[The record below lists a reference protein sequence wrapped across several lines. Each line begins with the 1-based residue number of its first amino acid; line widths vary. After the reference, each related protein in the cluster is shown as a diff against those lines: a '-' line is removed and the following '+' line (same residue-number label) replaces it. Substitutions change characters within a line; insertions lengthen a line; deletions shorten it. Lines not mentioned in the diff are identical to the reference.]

1 MRGPRSTAAS
11 RVAVRANSHRIRRRD
26 DRDDDLHGDP
36 RDQDV
41 VVRETAERRA
51 GHETLQHLLRGE
63 RAGLGHD
70 EDRREPPEPFGP
82 VVRAGERA
90 DHDRGHPGDQQH
102 QDGLVERGEVRVA
115 RALQGERALMGV
127 GDRDQVREG
136 VPEHQPGRGRA
147 EGREASEPGSFTHA
161 DRSPRC
167 DSAGLYAGAL
177 TRGERGAMRAEDVRT
192 VGVIGCGLMGSGIAE
207 VVARAGQDAVVLE
220 TSDELV
226 ERGRQRIETST
237 LRAVERNRLDAEER
251 AAVLGRISLTTDVQD
266 LADVDLVIEAATEDH
281 DTKVGMF
288 RRLDEVTKP
297 EVILASNT
305 SSIPIADLGA
315 ATSRP
320 DKVLGMHFFNPVPVM
335 GLIELVRAI
344 STSDDTMAFGRAYG
358 VVLGKTTVESRD
370 RAGFIVNA
378 LLIPYLN
385 GAIRMLEDGF
395 ATREDID
402 TAVHLGLNHP
412 MGPLRLIDLI
422 GLDTHLFIANVLF
435 EEFKEPTYAPPP
447 LLRRMVTAGRLGR
460 KVGRGFYDYEG

>member
-1 MRGPRSTAAS
+1 
-11 RVAVRANSHRIRRRD
+11 
-26 DRDDDLHGDP
+26 
-36 RDQDV
+36 
-41 VVRETAERRA
+41 
-51 GHETLQHLLRGE
+51 
-63 RAGLGHD
+63 
-70 EDRREPPEPFGP
+70 
-82 VVRAGERA
+82 
-90 DHDRGHPGDQQH
+90 
-102 QDGLVERGEVRVA
+102 
-115 RALQGERALMGV
+115 
-127 GDRDQVREG
+127 
-136 VPEHQPGRGRA
+136 
-147 EGREASEPGSFTHA
+147 
-161 DRSPRC
+161 
-167 DSAGLYAGAL
+167 
-177 TRGERGAMRAEDVRT
+177 MRAEDVRT
-192 VGVIGCGLMGSGIAE
+192 VGVIGCGLMGSGISE
-207 VVARAGQDAVVLE
+207 VVARAGQTAVVLE
-220 TSDELV
+220 TTDELV

-237 LRAVERNRLDAEER
+237 LRAVERGRLDAEER
-251 AAVLGRISLTTDVQD
+251 TAVLGRISLTTDVLD
-266 LADVDLVIEAATEDH
+266 LADVDVGIEAATEDH

-335 GLIELVRAI
+335 GLIEIVRAI
-344 STSDDTMAFGRAYG
+344 SSSDDTMAFGRAYG

-412 MGPLRLIDLI
+412 MGPLQLIDLI

-435 EEFKEPTYAPPP
+435 EEFKEPTFAPPP

-460 KVGRGFYDYEG
+460 KVGRGFYDYGS

>member
-1 MRGPRSTAAS
+1 
-11 RVAVRANSHRIRRRD
+11 
-26 DRDDDLHGDP
+26 
-36 RDQDV
+36 
-41 VVRETAERRA
+41 
-51 GHETLQHLLRGE
+51 
-63 RAGLGHD
+63 
-70 EDRREPPEPFGP
+70 
-82 VVRAGERA
+82 
-90 DHDRGHPGDQQH
+90 
-102 QDGLVERGEVRVA
+102 
-115 RALQGERALMGV
+115 
-127 GDRDQVREG
+127 
-136 VPEHQPGRGRA
+136 
-147 EGREASEPGSFTHA
+147 
-161 DRSPRC
+161 
-167 DSAGLYAGAL
+167 
-177 TRGERGAMRAEDVRT
+177 MRAEDVRT
-192 VGVIGCGLMGSGIAE
+192 VGVIGCGLMGSGISE
-207 VVARAGQDAVVLE
+207 VVARAGQTAVVLE

-237 LRAVERNRLDAEER
+237 LSAVERGGLDAEER
-251 AAVLGRISLTTDVQD
+251 TAVLGRISLTTDVQD

-335 GLIELVRAI
+335 GLIELVKAI
-344 STSDDTMAFGRAYG
+344 SSSDDTMAFGRAYG

-412 MGPLRLIDLI
+412 MGPLQLIDLI

-435 EEFKEPTYAPPP
+435 EEFKEPTFAPPP

-460 KVGRGFYDYEG
+460 KVGRGFYDYGS

>member
-1 MRGPRSTAAS
+1 
-11 RVAVRANSHRIRRRD
+11 
-26 DRDDDLHGDP
+26 
-36 RDQDV
+36 
-41 VVRETAERRA
+41 
-51 GHETLQHLLRGE
+51 
-63 RAGLGHD
+63 
-70 EDRREPPEPFGP
+70 
-82 VVRAGERA
+82 
-90 DHDRGHPGDQQH
+90 
-102 QDGLVERGEVRVA
+102 
-115 RALQGERALMGV
+115 
-127 GDRDQVREG
+127 
-136 VPEHQPGRGRA
+136 
-147 EGREASEPGSFTHA
+147 
-161 DRSPRC
+161 
-167 DSAGLYAGAL
+167 
-177 TRGERGAMRAEDVRT
+177 MRAEDVRT
-192 VGVIGCGLMGSGIAE
+192 VGVVGCGLMGSGISE
-207 VVARAGQDAVVLE
+207 VVARAGQIAVVLE

-237 LRAVERNRLDAEER
+237 LRAVERGRLDAEER
-251 AAVLGRISLTTDVQD
+251 TAVLGRISLTTDVQD
-266 LADVDLVIEAATEDH
+266 LAGVDLVIEAATEDH

-320 DKVLGMHFFNPVPVM
+320 DKVLGMHFFNPVPAM

-358 VVLGKTTVESRD
+358 VVVGKTTVESRD

-412 MGPLRLIDLI
+412 MGPLQLIDLI

-435 EEFKEPTYAPPP
+435 EEFKEPTFAPPP

-460 KVGRGFYDYEG
+460 KVGRGFYDYGS

>member
-1 MRGPRSTAAS
+1 
-11 RVAVRANSHRIRRRD
+11 
-26 DRDDDLHGDP
+26 
-36 RDQDV
+36 
-41 VVRETAERRA
+41 
-51 GHETLQHLLRGE
+51 
-63 RAGLGHD
+63 
-70 EDRREPPEPFGP
+70 
-82 VVRAGERA
+82 
-90 DHDRGHPGDQQH
+90 
-102 QDGLVERGEVRVA
+102 
-115 RALQGERALMGV
+115 
-127 GDRDQVREG
+127 
-136 VPEHQPGRGRA
+136 
-147 EGREASEPGSFTHA
+147 
-161 DRSPRC
+161 
-167 DSAGLYAGAL
+167 
-177 TRGERGAMRAEDVRT
+177 MRAEDVRT
-192 VGVIGCGLMGSGIAE
+192 VGVIGCGLMGSGISE
-207 VVARAGQDAVVLE
+207 VVARAGQTAVVLE

-237 LRAVERNRLDAEER
+237 LRAVERGRLDAEER
-251 AAVLGRISLTTDVQD
+251 TAVLGRISLTTDVQD

-288 RRLDEVTKP
+288 RRLDQVTKP

-320 DKVLGMHFFNPVPVM
+320 DKVLGMHFFNPVPAM

-344 STSDDTMAFGRAYG
+344 SSSDDTMAFGRAYG

-422 GLDTHLFIANVLF
+422 GLDTHLFIADVLF
-435 EEFKEPTYAPPP
+435 EEFKEPTFAPPP
-447 LLRRMVTAGRLGR
+447 LLRRMVTAGLLGR
-460 KVGRGFYDYEG
+460 KVGRGFYEYGS

>member
-1 MRGPRSTAAS
+1 
-11 RVAVRANSHRIRRRD
+11 
-26 DRDDDLHGDP
+26 
-36 RDQDV
+36 
-41 VVRETAERRA
+41 
-51 GHETLQHLLRGE
+51 
-63 RAGLGHD
+63 
-70 EDRREPPEPFGP
+70 
-82 VVRAGERA
+82 
-90 DHDRGHPGDQQH
+90 
-102 QDGLVERGEVRVA
+102 
-115 RALQGERALMGV
+115 
-127 GDRDQVREG
+127 
-136 VPEHQPGRGRA
+136 
-147 EGREASEPGSFTHA
+147 
-161 DRSPRC
+161 
-167 DSAGLYAGAL
+167 
-177 TRGERGAMRAEDVRT
+177 MRAEDVRT

-207 VVARAGQDAVVLE
+207 VVARAGQHGVVLE

-226 ERGRQRIETST
+226 ERGRQRIEIST
-237 LRAVERNRLDAEER
+237 LRAVERGRLDAEER
-251 AAVLGRISLTTDVQD
+251 GSVLGRISLTTDVQD
-266 LADVDLVIEAATEDH
+266 LADVELVIEAATEDR

-344 STSDDTMAFGRAYG
+344 STSDDTMAFGRAFG

-412 MGPLRLIDLI
+412 MGPLQLIDLI

>member
-1 MRGPRSTAAS
+1 
-11 RVAVRANSHRIRRRD
+11 
-26 DRDDDLHGDP
+26 
-36 RDQDV
+36 
-41 VVRETAERRA
+41 
-51 GHETLQHLLRGE
+51 
-63 RAGLGHD
+63 
-70 EDRREPPEPFGP
+70 
-82 VVRAGERA
+82 
-90 DHDRGHPGDQQH
+90 
-102 QDGLVERGEVRVA
+102 
-115 RALQGERALMGV
+115 
-127 GDRDQVREG
+127 
-136 VPEHQPGRGRA
+136 
-147 EGREASEPGSFTHA
+147 
-161 DRSPRC
+161 
-167 DSAGLYAGAL
+167 
-177 TRGERGAMRAEDVRT
+177 MRAEDVRT
-192 VGVIGCGLMGSGIAE
+192 VGVIGCGLMGSGISE
-207 VVARAGQDAVVLE
+207 VVARAGQTAVVLE
-220 TSDELV
+220 TTDELV

-237 LRAVERNRLDAEER
+237 LRAVERGRLDAEER
-251 AAVLGRISLTTDVQD
+251 TAVLGRISLTTDVQD

-297 EVILASNT
+297 EVVLASNT

-344 STSDDTMAFGRAYG
+344 SSSDDTMEFGRAYG

-412 MGPLRLIDLI
+412 MGPLQLIDLI

-435 EEFKEPTYAPPP
+435 EEFKEPTFAPPP

-460 KVGRGFYDYEG
+460 KVGRGFYDYGS

>member
-1 MRGPRSTAAS
+1 
-11 RVAVRANSHRIRRRD
+11 
-26 DRDDDLHGDP
+26 
-36 RDQDV
+36 
-41 VVRETAERRA
+41 
-51 GHETLQHLLRGE
+51 
-63 RAGLGHD
+63 
-70 EDRREPPEPFGP
+70 
-82 VVRAGERA
+82 
-90 DHDRGHPGDQQH
+90 
-102 QDGLVERGEVRVA
+102 
-115 RALQGERALMGV
+115 
-127 GDRDQVREG
+127 
-136 VPEHQPGRGRA
+136 
-147 EGREASEPGSFTHA
+147 
-161 DRSPRC
+161 
-167 DSAGLYAGAL
+167 
-177 TRGERGAMRAEDVRT
+177 MRAEDVRT
-192 VGVIGCGLMGSGIAE
+192 VGVVGCGLMGSGISE
-207 VVARAGQDAVVLE
+207 VVARAGQTAVVLE

-237 LRAVERNRLDAEER
+237 LRAVERGRLDAEER
-251 AAVLGRISLTTDVQD
+251 TAVLGRISLTTDVQD

-344 STSDDTMAFGRAYG
+344 SSSDDTMAFGRAYG

-412 MGPLRLIDLI
+412 MGPLQLIDLI

-435 EEFKEPTYAPPP
+435 EEFKEPTFAPPP

-460 KVGRGFYDYEG
+460 KVGRGFYDYGS

>member
-1 MRGPRSTAAS
+1 
-11 RVAVRANSHRIRRRD
+11 
-26 DRDDDLHGDP
+26 
-36 RDQDV
+36 
-41 VVRETAERRA
+41 
-51 GHETLQHLLRGE
+51 
-63 RAGLGHD
+63 
-70 EDRREPPEPFGP
+70 
-82 VVRAGERA
+82 
-90 DHDRGHPGDQQH
+90 
-102 QDGLVERGEVRVA
+102 
-115 RALQGERALMGV
+115 
-127 GDRDQVREG
+127 
-136 VPEHQPGRGRA
+136 
-147 EGREASEPGSFTHA
+147 
-161 DRSPRC
+161 
-167 DSAGLYAGAL
+167 
-177 TRGERGAMRAEDVRT
+177 MRAEDVRT

-251 AAVLGRISLTTDVQD
+251 EAVLGRISLTTDVQD

-344 STSDDTMAFGRAYG
+344 STSDDTMTFGRAYG

>member
-1 MRGPRSTAAS
+1 
-11 RVAVRANSHRIRRRD
+11 
-26 DRDDDLHGDP
+26 
-36 RDQDV
+36 
-41 VVRETAERRA
+41 
-51 GHETLQHLLRGE
+51 
-63 RAGLGHD
+63 
-70 EDRREPPEPFGP
+70 
-82 VVRAGERA
+82 
-90 DHDRGHPGDQQH
+90 
-102 QDGLVERGEVRVA
+102 
-115 RALQGERALMGV
+115 
-127 GDRDQVREG
+127 
-136 VPEHQPGRGRA
+136 
-147 EGREASEPGSFTHA
+147 
-161 DRSPRC
+161 
-167 DSAGLYAGAL
+167 
-177 TRGERGAMRAEDVRT
+177 MRAEDVRT
-192 VGVIGCGLMGSGIAE
+192 VGVIGCGLMGSGISE
-207 VVARAGQDAVVLE
+207 VVARAGQTAVVLE

-237 LRAVERNRLDAEER
+237 LRAVERGRLDAEER
-251 AAVLGRISLTTDVQD
+251 TAVLGRVSLTTDVQD

-344 STSDDTMAFGRAYG
+344 SSSDDTMAFGRAYG
-358 VVLGKTTVESRD
+358 VVLDKTTVESRD

-412 MGPLRLIDLI
+412 MGPLQLIDLI

-435 EEFKEPTYAPPP
+435 EEFKEPTFAPPP

-460 KVGRGFYDYEG
+460 KAGRGFYDYGS

>member
-1 MRGPRSTAAS
+1 
-11 RVAVRANSHRIRRRD
+11 
-26 DRDDDLHGDP
+26 
-36 RDQDV
+36 
-41 VVRETAERRA
+41 
-51 GHETLQHLLRGE
+51 
-63 RAGLGHD
+63 
-70 EDRREPPEPFGP
+70 
-82 VVRAGERA
+82 
-90 DHDRGHPGDQQH
+90 
-102 QDGLVERGEVRVA
+102 
-115 RALQGERALMGV
+115 
-127 GDRDQVREG
+127 
-136 VPEHQPGRGRA
+136 
-147 EGREASEPGSFTHA
+147 
-161 DRSPRC
+161 
-167 DSAGLYAGAL
+167 
-177 TRGERGAMRAEDVRT
+177 MRAEDVRT
-192 VGVIGCGLMGSGIAE
+192 VGVIGGGLMGSGISE
-207 VVARAGQDAVVLE
+207 VVARAGQTAVVLE

-237 LRAVERNRLDAEER
+237 LRAVERGRLDAEER
-251 AAVLGRISLTTDVQD
+251 TAVLGRISLTTDVQE
-266 LADVDLVIEAATEDH
+266 LAGVDLVIEAATEDH

-320 DKVLGMHFFNPVPVM
+320 DKVLGMHFFNPVPAM

-344 STSDDTMAFGRAYG
+344 STSDDTMSFGRAYG
-358 VVLGKTTVESRD
+358 VVVGKTTVESRD

-395 ATREDID
+395 ASREDID

-435 EEFKEPTYAPPP
+435 EEFKEPTFAPPP
-447 LLRRMVTAGRLGR
+447 LLRRMVTAGLLGR
-460 KVGRGFYDYEG
+460 KVGRGFYEYGS

>member
-1 MRGPRSTAAS
+1 
-11 RVAVRANSHRIRRRD
+11 
-26 DRDDDLHGDP
+26 
-36 RDQDV
+36 
-41 VVRETAERRA
+41 
-51 GHETLQHLLRGE
+51 
-63 RAGLGHD
+63 
-70 EDRREPPEPFGP
+70 
-82 VVRAGERA
+82 
-90 DHDRGHPGDQQH
+90 
-102 QDGLVERGEVRVA
+102 
-115 RALQGERALMGV
+115 
-127 GDRDQVREG
+127 
-136 VPEHQPGRGRA
+136 
-147 EGREASEPGSFTHA
+147 
-161 DRSPRC
+161 
-167 DSAGLYAGAL
+167 
-177 TRGERGAMRAEDVRT
+177 MRAEDVRT
-192 VGVIGCGLMGSGIAE
+192 VGVIGCGLMGSGISE
-207 VVARAGQDAVVLE
+207 VVARAGQTAVVLE
-220 TSDELV
+220 TTDELV

-237 LRAVERNRLDAEER
+237 LRAVERGRLDAEER
-251 AAVLGRISLTTDVQD
+251 TAVLGRISLTTDVQD

-281 DTKVGMF
+281 ETKVGMF

-344 STSDDTMAFGRAYG
+344 SSSDDTMAFGRAYG

-412 MGPLRLIDLI
+412 MGPLQLIDLI

-435 EEFKEPTYAPPP
+435 EEFKEPTFAPPP

-460 KVGRGFYDYEG
+460 KVGRGFYDYGS

>member
-1 MRGPRSTAAS
+1 
-11 RVAVRANSHRIRRRD
+11 
-26 DRDDDLHGDP
+26 
-36 RDQDV
+36 
-41 VVRETAERRA
+41 
-51 GHETLQHLLRGE
+51 
-63 RAGLGHD
+63 
-70 EDRREPPEPFGP
+70 
-82 VVRAGERA
+82 
-90 DHDRGHPGDQQH
+90 
-102 QDGLVERGEVRVA
+102 
-115 RALQGERALMGV
+115 
-127 GDRDQVREG
+127 
-136 VPEHQPGRGRA
+136 
-147 EGREASEPGSFTHA
+147 
-161 DRSPRC
+161 
-167 DSAGLYAGAL
+167 
-177 TRGERGAMRAEDVRT
+177 MRAEDVRT
-192 VGVIGCGLMGSGIAE
+192 VGVVGCGLMGSGISE
-207 VVARAGQDAVVLE
+207 VVARAGQTAVVLE

-226 ERGRQRIETST
+226 EHGRRRIETST
-237 LRAVERNRLDAEER
+237 LNAVERGRLDAQER
-251 AAVLGRISLTTDVQD
+251 TAVLGRISMTTDVRD

-288 RRLDEVTKP
+288 RRLDEVTRP

-344 STSDDTMAFGRAYG
+344 SSSDDTMAFGRAYG

-402 TAVHLGLNHP
+402 TAIHLGLNHP
-412 MGPLRLIDLI
+412 MGPLQLIDLI
-422 GLDTHLFIANVLF
+422 GLDTHLFIADVLF
-435 EEFKEPTYAPPP
+435 EEFKEATFAPPP

-460 KVGRGFYDYEG
+460 KAGRGFYDYEG

>member
-1 MRGPRSTAAS
+1 
-11 RVAVRANSHRIRRRD
+11 
-26 DRDDDLHGDP
+26 
-36 RDQDV
+36 
-41 VVRETAERRA
+41 
-51 GHETLQHLLRGE
+51 
-63 RAGLGHD
+63 
-70 EDRREPPEPFGP
+70 
-82 VVRAGERA
+82 
-90 DHDRGHPGDQQH
+90 
-102 QDGLVERGEVRVA
+102 
-115 RALQGERALMGV
+115 
-127 GDRDQVREG
+127 
-136 VPEHQPGRGRA
+136 
-147 EGREASEPGSFTHA
+147 
-161 DRSPRC
+161 
-167 DSAGLYAGAL
+167 
-177 TRGERGAMRAEDVRT
+177 MRAEDVRT

-207 VVARAGQDAVVLE
+207 VVARAGQTAVVLE

-226 ERGRQRIETST
+226 ERGRRRIETST
-237 LRAVERNRLDAEER
+237 LRSVERGTLDAQER
-251 AAVLGRISLTTDVQD
+251 TAVLGRISMTTNVRD

-288 RRLDEVTKP
+288 RRLDEVTRP

-305 SSIPIADLGA
+305 SSIPIGDLGA

-320 DKVLGMHFFNPVPVM
+320 DRVLGMHFFNPVPVM

-344 STSDDTMAFGRAYG
+344 SSSDDTMAFGRAYG

-402 TAVHLGLNHP
+402 TAIHLGLNHP

-422 GLDTHLFIANVLF
+422 GLDTHMFIADVLF
-435 EEFKEPTYAPPP
+435 EEFKEPTFAPPP

-460 KVGRGFYDYEG
+460 KAGRGFYDYGD

>member
-1 MRGPRSTAAS
+1 
-11 RVAVRANSHRIRRRD
+11 V
-26 DRDDDLHGDP
+26 
-36 RDQDV
+36 
-41 VVRETAERRA
+41 
-51 GHETLQHLLRGE
+51 
-63 RAGLGHD
+63 
-70 EDRREPPEPFGP
+70 
-82 VVRAGERA
+82 
-90 DHDRGHPGDQQH
+90 
-102 QDGLVERGEVRVA
+102 
-115 RALQGERALMGV
+115 
-127 GDRDQVREG
+127 
-136 VPEHQPGRGRA
+136 
-147 EGREASEPGSFTHA
+147 
-161 DRSPRC
+161 
-167 DSAGLYAGAL
+167 
-177 TRGERGAMRAEDVRT
+177 RAEDVRT
-192 VGVIGCGLMGSGIAE
+192 VGVIGCGLMGSGISE
-207 VVARAGQDAVVLE
+207 VVARAGHTAVVLE

-226 ERGRQRIETST
+226 ERGRQRVETST
-237 LRAVERNRLDAEER
+237 LRAVERGRLDAEER
-251 AAVLGRISLTTDVQD
+251 DAVLGRISMTTDVQD

-358 VVLGKTTVESRD
+358 VALGKTTVESRD

-412 MGPLRLIDLI
+412 MGPLQLIDLI

-435 EEFKEPTYAPPP
+435 EEFKEPTFAPPP

-460 KVGRGFYDYEG
+460 KVSRGFYDYEG

>member
-1 MRGPRSTAAS
+1 
-11 RVAVRANSHRIRRRD
+11 
-26 DRDDDLHGDP
+26 
-36 RDQDV
+36 
-41 VVRETAERRA
+41 
-51 GHETLQHLLRGE
+51 
-63 RAGLGHD
+63 
-70 EDRREPPEPFGP
+70 
-82 VVRAGERA
+82 
-90 DHDRGHPGDQQH
+90 
-102 QDGLVERGEVRVA
+102 
-115 RALQGERALMGV
+115 
-127 GDRDQVREG
+127 
-136 VPEHQPGRGRA
+136 
-147 EGREASEPGSFTHA
+147 
-161 DRSPRC
+161 
-167 DSAGLYAGAL
+167 
-177 TRGERGAMRAEDVRT
+177 MRAEDVRT
-192 VGVIGCGLMGSGIAE
+192 VGVIGCGLMGSGISE
-207 VVARAGQDAVVLE
+207 VVARAGQTAVVLE
-220 TSDELV
+220 TSDELI
-226 ERGRQRIETST
+226 ERGRRRIETST
-237 LRAVERNRLDAEER
+237 LRAVERGRLDAEEQT
-251 AAVLGRISLTTDVQD
+251 AVLGRISLTTDVQD

-305 SSIPIADLGA
+305 SSIPIADLAA

-320 DKVLGMHFFNPVPVM
+320 DKVLGMHFFNPVPAM

-344 STSDDTMAFGRAYG
+344 SSSDDTMAFGRAYG

-435 EEFKEPTYAPPP
+435 EEFKEPTFAPPP
-447 LLRRMVTAGRLGR
+447 LLRRMVTAGLLGR
-460 KVGRGFYDYEG
+460 KVGRGFYEYDG

>member
-1 MRGPRSTAAS
+1 
-11 RVAVRANSHRIRRRD
+11 
-26 DRDDDLHGDP
+26 
-36 RDQDV
+36 
-41 VVRETAERRA
+41 
-51 GHETLQHLLRGE
+51 
-63 RAGLGHD
+63 
-70 EDRREPPEPFGP
+70 
-82 VVRAGERA
+82 
-90 DHDRGHPGDQQH
+90 
-102 QDGLVERGEVRVA
+102 
-115 RALQGERALMGV
+115 
-127 GDRDQVREG
+127 
-136 VPEHQPGRGRA
+136 
-147 EGREASEPGSFTHA
+147 
-161 DRSPRC
+161 
-167 DSAGLYAGAL
+167 
-177 TRGERGAMRAEDVRT
+177 MRAEDVRT

-226 ERGRQRIETST
+226 ERGRQRVETST
-237 LRAVERNRLDAEER
+237 LRAVERNMLDAQER
-251 AAVLGRISLTTDVQD
+251 EAVLGRVSLTTDMQD

-344 STSDDTMAFGRAYG
+344 STSDETMAFGRAYG

-412 MGPLRLIDLI
+412 MGPLQLIDLI

-460 KVGRGFYDYEG
+460 KAGRGFYDYES